1 MFRFLWDAIAHQL
14 LPLKQKR
21 FSFFK
26 TGGLNLDWSCLERN
40 STVISLKHWFLSS
53 QEHLLLLFPHGKKI
67 VNDTN
72 YMTQITYQHLSHLS
86 SVPGQ
91 QQLQLENKDIATWKE
106 FREMIF
112 FFSKWKYHV
121 KFKSS
126 ESESVVMNE
135 LTRGIHDCYA
145 IFLWWDCSDNAVKWN
160 GIYPLPSVLT
170 IARHNKVNKEEWQLS
185 INSDLFSIIFIFIL
199 N

>member
-72 YMTQITYQHLSHLS
+72 YMTQITCQHLSHLS

-91 QQLQLENKDIATWKE
+91 QELQLENKGIATWKE

-112 FFSKWKYHV
+112 FFQMKISCKIQVQWIRKCRDEWVDTGHSWLLCYI
-121 KFKSS
+121 F
-126 ESESVVMNE
+126 VVGLLRQCCEM
-135 LTRGIHDCYA
+135 
-145 IFLWWDCSDNAVKWN
+145 KWN
-160 GIYPLPSVLT
+160 LPT
-170 IARHNKVNKEEWQLS
+170 A
-185 INSDLFSIIFIFIL
+185 FSTY
-199 N
+199 NC